1 MRIRPHIFTFLLVAL
16 FGTAGCVDPL
26 YPGQAPVT
34 GPASLS
40 LSIGLPTAQTG
51 TKANGY
57 WDGDETN
64 LTSWGQWERL
74 VDGQELYRITLFI
87 INHEDCLVGYRDFY
101 LDGTVHDYSDDAHGK
116 NGFCEA
122 TAGYNL
128 LGNDTQFAAAA
139 RASFQYDYPL
149 HGTAGSAVE
158 QLVTG
163 NYQLL
168 AVANYSPINNVP
180 SIPETGSTTTK
191 DYSGLNEDGYFTA
204 AVNAVIT
211 AFNNNTGTGVVS
223 FKKNSTNTNETLR
236 NNIDKI
242 FMYQIRTVR
251 DDNGTAS
258 YTEGTEQFICE
269 QRPQP
274 LSLVYDFS
282 LHSGNNTIAC
292 QLVRTYSRI
301 RFVVTNETRVTDLN
315 LQIDRFLLSSPFAQR
330 NTSLFDFG
338 DDSQFNNDPVMGI
351 PVLDS
356 DFAIKKYDP
365 SGIIAPSTGSA
376 AYNNAVLYDA
386 YILES
391 RRPTDHY
398 HFSIQTFYN
407 NEITTHQPVLESPSP
422 VRTIAQFN
430 EARSR
435 GINLFLVRQFDS
447 KVFMFDNGSTNYT
460 LPETANTIPTLSDSN
475 KPPVSH
481 ANLNTVF
488 GNSIELTKPAGE
500 ELIDYSAY
508 IWRFIDAGV
517 INGYYIRNFRDLPGT
532 TPKARYLGSMPGKN
546 DKANRWIPMVDNIED
561 AKKYFLQDGD
571 NLNIHGD
578 SNDTGQDGNSNSKKY
593 LNYNN
598 NNTTP
603 YLKWFMT
610 HNDKNGRFLLYPVTI
625 NDMHNMTLQY
635 VNPDSGIPED
645 ITEIRRNQ
653 FLTVNISVSYH
664 TDGGYLVYVVNPWTH
679 KGGSVTFE

>member
-1 MRIRPHIFTFLLVAL
+1 MRIRPQIFTFLLAAL

-191 DYSGLNEDGYFTA
+191 DYSGLNEDGDFTA

-223 FKKNSTNTNETLR
+223 FKKNSTNTDETLR

-407 NEITTHQPVLESPSP
+407 NEITTHQPVLERPTP

-430 EARSR
+430 EARGR
-435 GINLFLVRQFDS
+435 GIDLFLIRQLNAA
-447 KVFMFDNGSTNYT
+447 VFIYDNGSTNYQPPT
-460 LPETANTIPTLSDSN
+460 TAAGGYSNT
-475 KPPVSH
+475 PPMSH
-481 ANLNTVF
+481 AQNPNNFF
-488 GNSIELTKPAGE
+488 GSDIQLAITAGTI
-500 ELIDYSAY
+500 LSTPQDYSAY

-517 INGYYIRNFRDLPGT
+517 ENGYYIQNFTAP
-532 TPKARYLGSMPGKN
+532 RYLGSMPGSK
-546 DKANRWIPMVDNIED
+546 DKKNRWIPLVNSDNK
-561 AKKYFLQDGD
+561 KKYFLKNTKQSDP

-578 SNDTGQDGNSNSKKY
+578 SNDVGQDGNNNSTKY
-593 LNYNN
+593 LTCNKKDNN
-598 NNTTP
+598 FYVNWYP
-603 YLKWFMT
+603 QE
-610 HNDKNGRFLLYPVTI
+610 DDANGKFLLYPVTI